1 MLGFAE
7 PDARKW
13 VAAVM
18 RRSRNR
24 AAEHDQ
30 VARRMATAVHDEL
43 SPLTPQAE
51 ARWGDERQALEPDA
65 KSREFRERE
74 DGVSRAVRAAGGL
87 AGLPSRD
94 SAALEN
100 YAVLMRHWQAAA
112 LASIDKRD
120 LGLCLGAALCLGVAA
135 GLIVS
140 TMENASFEPYFVGLF
155 VAIAVCSRVFLKE
168 TEGPERK
175 EAYPDPRQTPP
186 ARRTNGMYQPG
197 ESGNPHDRP
206 ISAPGPFS
214 QPFHFRSCGGWEL
227 HGETALARTAVEYPD
242 RFVAICSHLLP
253 RDVMLA
259 IDIGFLAASTPLTS
273 RY

>member
-1 MLGFAE
+1 
-7 PDARKW
+7 
-13 VAAVM
+13 M

-43 SPLTPQAE
+43 SPLAPQ
-51 ARWGDERQALEPDA
+51 ARWGVERQALEPDA

-74 DGVSRAVRAAGGL
+74 DGVSPAVRAAGGL

-155 VAIAVCSRVFLKE
+155 VAIAVCSRVFLK
-168 TEGPERK
+168 
-175 EAYPDPRQTPP
+175 
-186 ARRTNGMYQPG
+186 
-197 ESGNPHDRP
+197 
-206 ISAPGPFS
+206 
-214 QPFHFRSCGGWEL
+214 
-227 HGETALARTAVEYPD
+227 
-242 RFVAICSHLLP
+242 
-253 RDVMLA
+253 
-259 IDIGFLAASTPLTS
+259 
-273 RY
+273 